1 MHGSVGSNSR
11 SVHHR
16 LVLPLFLQGPQ
27 QRHKLDAS
35 MLGCE
40 AAELE
45 FSNKS
50 EKAVRFGCGFIAGLA
65 VGGIGAAYAFYD
77 GGFPIIAIS
86 IGVALVFAFA
96 ALRFGDSFWRWLSRF
111 SIWWV

>member
-1 MHGSVGSNSR
+1 
-11 SVHHR
+11 
-16 LVLPLFLQGPQ
+16 L
-27 QRHKLDAS
+27 AS
-35 MLGCE
+35 PD
-40 AAELE
+40 
-45 FSNKS
+45 KT

-65 VGGIGAAYAFYD
+65 VGGLGTAYAFYD
-77 GGFPIIAIS
+77 SGFPIIAIS